1 MAGKPEARRLRKIGL
16 LTIDLGYSME
26 HTPQTTEPLIQ
37 LTVNRVVEDS
47 TTDTRIIVMTRAD
60 GTSEHFMVWVGASEG
75 EAIRRALDTST
86 TPRPMS
92 HDLIKSFGEH
102 LGIKMER
109 TVLTDV
115 KSSTYYATVFLE
127 NKGVARTIDSR
138 PSDAIALAL
147 RCQAPIYV
155 TQDVWKRRSGQ
166 NLDAWLSKLE
176 TKNIGAQEV

>member
-1 MAGKPEARRLRKIGL
+1 
-16 LTIDLGYSME
+16 ME
-26 HTPQTTEPLIQ
+26 NDSSHPAEPLIQ
-37 LTVNRVVEDS
+37 LLVDRVVEDS
-47 TTDTRIIVMTRAD
+47 TTDTRILVLARTD
-60 GTSEHFMVWVGASEG
+60 GGPDHFMVWVGASEG
-75 EAIRRALDTST
+75 EAIKRALDTSV

-109 TVLTDV
+109 VVLTDV

-127 NKGVARTIDSR
+127 NKGVSRTIDAR

-147 RCQAPIYV
+147 RCHAPVYV
-155 TQDVWKRRSGQ
+155 TQDVWRRRSGQ
-166 NLDAWLSKLE
+166 QLDAWLSKLE

>member
-1 MAGKPEARRLRKIGL
+1 
-16 LTIDLGYSME
+16 ME
-26 HTPQTTEPLIQ
+26 EQSPQSPEPLIQ

-47 TTDTRIIVMTRAD
+47 NTDTRIVVLARTD
-60 GTSEHFMVWVGASEG
+60 GGSEQFMVWVGASEG
-75 EAIRRALDTST
+75 EAIRRALDTSM

-102 LGIKMER
+102 LGIKTER
-109 TVLTDV
+109 VVLTDV

-166 NLDAWLSKLE
+166 NLDAWLSRLE
-176 TKNIGAQEV
+176 TKNIGAGEV

>member
-1 MAGKPEARRLRKIGL
+1 
-16 LTIDLGYSME
+16 ME
-26 HTPQTTEPLIQ
+26 ERASQSTEPLIQ

-47 TTDTRIIVMTRAD
+47 NTDTRIVVLSRAD
-60 GTSEHFMVWVGASEG
+60 GAPEHFMIWVGASEG
-75 EAIRRALDTST
+75 EAIKRALDSST

-109 TVLTDV
+109 AVLTDV
-115 KSSTYYATVFLE
+115 KSSTYFATVFLE
-127 NKGVARTIDSR
+127 NKGVVRTIDSR

-155 TQDVWKRRSGQ
+155 TQDVWRRRSGQ

-176 TKNIGAQEV
+176 TKNIGVQEV

>member
-1 MAGKPEARRLRKIGL
+1 
-16 LTIDLGYSME
+16 ME
-26 HTPQTTEPLIQ
+26 EHAPQTAEPLIQ
-37 LTVNRVVEDS
+37 LEVNRVVEDS
-47 TTDTRIIVMTRAD
+47 TTDTRIVVLTRAD
-60 GTSEHFMVWVGASEG
+60 GTSDLFMVWVGASEG
-75 EAIRRALDTST
+75 ESIRRALDTST

-102 LGIKMER
+102 LGVKMER
-109 TVLTDV
+109 AVLTDV

-127 NKGVARTIDSR
+127 NKGVVRTIDSR
-138 PSDAIALAL
+138 PSDAFALAL

>member
-1 MAGKPEARRLRKIGL
+1 MEARA
-16 LTIDLGYSME
+16 S
-26 HTPQTTEPLIQ
+26 QTTEPLIRFA
-37 LTVNRVVEDS
+37 VNRVVEDS
-47 TTDTRIIVMTRAD
+47 NTDTRIVVLTRAD
-60 GTSEHFMVWVGASEG
+60 EASDHFMVWVGASEG
-75 EAIRRALDTST
+75 ESIRRALDAST

-92 HDLIKSFGEH
+92 HDLIKSFGDH
-102 LGIKMER
+102 LGIKMQR
-109 TVLTDV
+109 AVLTDV

-127 NKGVARTIDSR
+127 HKGVVRAIDSR